1 MSRINSNV
9 ASLRALRQIQRNQA
23 DLGRHLERLSTGLR
37 INRGRDDPAGLIVS
51 EILRSEI
58 KSTQQAIKNSI
69 RASNVIST
77 TEGALNEVSALLL
90 DLQAFVVATANE
102 AGLSREEVRANQLEV
117 DSILDSIDRI
127 GNTTRFAGE
136 KLLDG
141 SRGYNLSGVTP
152 TSLASVSVFSVL
164 KQPNGSRQV
173 RVQVTQSALTARL
186 NLVGTTVGAPS
197 TTAASTVELRG
208 TLGSQLL
215 SFASGTTLSQ
225 VRVAINDVTAATG
238 VSAIVSAASVGAVAS
253 ALVLTSTTVGNDA
266 FVSIQ
271 PFAGNFVTAGNAGI
285 PTRVTGRE
293 PTILIDGALAQTD
306 GLRANIR
313 SDVLEAQLNLTTA
326 FAQSLSTTTFTVVDG
341 GAVFQLTPD
350 VNPNGQLYFG
360 FQRISSTS
368 LGNSVAGLLYSIRS
382 GEANDFQGKNF
393 ETAQNIVDEAIQQV
407 AFYRGRLG
415 NIQRNH
421 IDPNIQSQT
430 IAAEN
435 LISSESVIRD
445 ADMAEEVSEL
455 SRSQILVQSTQ
466 SALQIANSIPSFVLS
481 LLQ

>member
-9 ASLRALRQIQRNQA
+9 ASLRALRQIDINQA

-51 EILRSEI
+51 EVLRSEI
-58 KSTQQAIKNSI
+58 KSTQQAIKNST

-90 DLQAFVVATANE
+90 NLQGFVVATANE
-102 AGLSREEVRANQLEV
+102 AGLSRDEVRANQLEV

-127 GNTTRFAGE
+127 GATTRFAGT

-141 SRGYNLSGVTP
+141 SQGYNLSGIAP
-152 TSLASVSVFSVL
+152 ASLASVSVFSVL
-164 KQPNGSRQV
+164 KQSNTTRQV

-186 NLVGTTVGAPS
+186 NLIGTTVGGTS
-197 TTAASTVELRG
+197 TTAASTVEVRG
-208 TLGSQLL
+208 TLGAQLL
-215 SFASGTTLSQ
+215 SFASGTPLTQ
-225 VRVAINDVTAATG
+225 VRAAINNVTAATG
-238 VSAIVSAASVGAVAS
+238 VSAIVSAAPIGGVAS
-253 ALVLTSTTVGNDA
+253 ALVLTSTTLGSDA
-266 FVSIQ
+266 FVSVS
-271 PFAGNFVTAGNAGI
+271 PLSGNFVNSSNQGI
-285 PTRVTGRE
+285 PSRVTGRE
-293 PTILIDGALAQTD
+293 ASVFIDGALANTK
-306 GLRANIR
+306 GLRTIVR
-313 SDVLEAQLNLTTA
+313 SDSLEAQFELTTA
-326 FAQSLSTTTFTVVDG
+326 FAQSNSTTTFEVVDG
-341 GAVFQLTPD
+341 GAVFQLGPE
-350 VNPNGQLYFG
+350 VNSNGQLRFG
-360 FQRISSTS
+360 FQRISSTA
-368 LGNSVAGLLYSIRS
+368 LGNSVTGLLYSLRS
-382 GEANDFQGKNF
+382 GQTNDFENKQFDK
-393 ETAQNIVDEAIQQV
+393 AQNIVDEAIQQV

-445 ADMAEEVSEL
+445 SDMAKEVSAL
-455 SRSQILVQSTQ
+455 SRAQILVQSTQ
-466 SALQIANSIPSFVLS
+466 RVLQIANAVPNFVLS